1 MLQVIPDLPF
11 IHPSEV
17 ALLNRISRLGT
28 YYLQLKDFILLQN
41 ASSVA
46 LNPADSEGKYHTIV
60 PAVLQKFSHLCIKV
74 LKAQFYFFSMLLTH
88 RSRRQ
93 SVPEGFGIWDRQS
106 SRCIQAEACDYG
118 RKGD

>member
-60 PAVLQKFSHLCIKV
+60 PAVFAEILSFVYKV
-74 LKAQFYFFSMLLTH
+74 LKSQFYFSSMLLTH
-88 RSRRQ
+88 RS
-93 SVPEGFGIWDRQS
+93 
-106 SRCIQAEACDYG
+106 
-118 RKGD
+118 